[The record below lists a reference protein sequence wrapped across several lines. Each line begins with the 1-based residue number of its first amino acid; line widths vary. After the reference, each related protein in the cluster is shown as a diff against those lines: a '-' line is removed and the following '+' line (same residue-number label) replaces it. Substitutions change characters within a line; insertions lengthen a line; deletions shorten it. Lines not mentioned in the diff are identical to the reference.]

1 MESQILKAIPVL
13 PSSDVES
20 SVDFYV
26 RKLGFSAAFSHGE
39 PVSYA
44 GVSRDGAMVHLCQM
58 DDAKA
63 IGAQT
68 MLRFAVQSVT
78 ALYDELKDS
87 GALHPNGALQT
98 KPWGTR
104 EFTVLDLDGVCVT
117 FFEAE

>member
-1 MESQILKAIPVL
+1 MESQILKAIPIL
-13 PSSDVES
+13 PSSDVRAG
-20 SVDFYV
+20 VDFYV
-26 RKLGFSAAFSHGE
+26 QKLGFSEAFSHGE

-63 IGAQT
+63 IAAQT
-68 MLRFAVQSVT
+68 MLRFAVQNVGV
-78 ALYDELKDS
+78 LYDELKDS

-104 EFTVLDLDGVCVT
+104 EFTVLDLDGVCIT
-117 FFEAE
+117 FYEAE